1 MVFTGC
7 PVAATARSMGVRI
20 PGVVVPDWSHI
31 ARVRFEEETRR
42 GVDASGFRATDWTN
56 RGSGRCIHRPLDL
69 VACPALWT
77 REIIGRHEQDTAKA

>member
-20 PGVVVPDWSHI
+20 PGVVGPDRSHV
-31 ARVRFEEETRR
+31 ARVRFEEEARR
-42 GVDASGFRATDWTN
+42 GVDAGSLRATDRAN
-56 RGSGRCIHRPLDL
+56 RRSGRCIHRPLDL